1 MSSMILF
8 ILGGIVGWVLGVLYT
23 NGMAPILD
31 EDERGPREERKI
43 TKQPLRR
50 KSRRGLQRVVSPL

>member
-31 EDERGPREERKI
+31 EDERARERSER
-43 TKQPLRR
+43 
-50 KSRRGLQRVVSPL
+50 